1 MGFLTTGQPAS
12 GSWQTSSL
20 SSASFVQQVA
30 TSYFL
35 SQSFDEGS
43 ADEKCGAEDRDSCR
57 PTAAKLKWHK
67 FVPPSAPVCVTM
79 LVCLC
84 VCVVCARGVHACLYD
99 VCMYACMYVCACS
112 LFLEADLR
120 LRQIRPQVQDFREHV
135 RLEELPVAHDL
146 SSPCMG
152 AR

>member
-84 VCVVCARGVHACLYD
+84 VCVRACMR
-99 VCMYACMYVCACS
+99 VCMMYVCMHVCMFARVLC
-112 LFLEADLR
+112 FLKPICA
-120 LRQIRPQVQDFREHV
+120 
-135 RLEELPVAHDL
+135 
-146 SSPCMG
+146 
-152 AR
+152 

>member
-1 MGFLTTGQPAS
+1 MAQIRPS
-12 GSWQTSSL
+12 VRPCVRDHVSL
-20 SSASFVQQVA
+20 FV
-30 TSYFL
+30 
-35 SQSFDEGS
+35 
-43 ADEKCGAEDRDSCR
+43 C
-57 PTAAKLKWHK
+57 
-67 FVPPSAPVCVTM
+67 
-79 LVCLC
+79 
-84 VCVVCARGVHACLYD
+84 VCARVHACLYD

-120 LRQIRPQVQDFREHV
+120 LRQIRPQVQVFREHV